1 MEIGKLKVQRRH
13 DTGKGISRRLRA
25 QGFVPGTCYGAG
37 LDEALSISV
46 DPKALKESLDPI
58 KRQNTVLTLTIEND
72 DASRGEMLAMLWDY
86 QIHPRRREVTHV
98 DLITID
104 PAKEIEVEVPVELKG
119 KPAGAVNNG
128 QLNIARHQLLIRC
141 KPAVVPGRIAV
152 DVSPL
157 NIGDTIHVSDVTF
170 PEGVTPAIAPELTI
184 VTCVAPES
192 EALVAAGGEEGAEGE
207 AAAEGGESSSS

>member
-1 MEIGKLKVQRRH
+1 MEIGKLTVTRRH
-13 DTGKGISRRLRA
+13 EVGKGISRRLRA

-37 LDEALSISV
+37 LDEPLAISV
-46 DPKALKESLDPI
+46 DPKVLKESLDPI

-72 DASRGEMLAMLWDY
+72 QSRGEMLAMLWDY

-104 PAKEIEVEVPVELKG
+104 PDREIEVEVPVELKG
-119 KPAGAVNNG
+119 KPAGAVNGG
-128 QLNIARHQLLIRC
+128 QLNVARYLLLIRA
-141 KPAVVPGRIAV
+141 KPRAVPGRIHV
-152 DVSPL
+152 DVSPME
-157 NIGDTIHVSDVTF
+157 IGDTIHVSDVSF

-192 EALVAAGGEEGAEGE
+192 EVLVAGGEEGEGE
-207 AAAEGGESSSS
+207 SAQSAS